1 MFGISVAMPLSEA
14 RNLGMRNKLNTY
26 YPLRKRP
33 LVADASLKKL
43 HTLFLSIFIV
53 FALSNCA
60 TVGPPSVQNDRVQYN
75 EAIVRTN
82 DEQLLLNLVRL
93 RYRDSPFFLSVQN
106 VTSRYTVNYNG
117 NVRDVTGA
125 GTLTLGGSLT
135 ESPTVV
141 YRPVSGEQF
150 IRELLSP
157 IPPENIALLAQS
169 GWSIERILLL
179 CVQGLNNVFNAPS
192 ASGPT
197 PGIAPLYE
205 EFSEFASTLRL
216 LQRTRSVEIATS
228 ENGDAILRIF
238 PNDSLSDEIRQIKA
252 TLQMDETSNELILNQ
267 VRQYDGPWMRTR
279 SPIGV
284 MQFIAQSIE
293 VPQEHYNLG
302 IVTDTVDTNGERF
315 NWDRVT
321 GRVVTIS
328 SQKEKP
334 EGAFLSV
341 PYRDWWFYIPDSDLN
356 SKTTFS
362 LLSMLISMQSGRIE
376 NTGVINTISLD

>member
-1 MFGISVAMPLSEA
+1 MQIKF
-14 RNLGMRNKLNTY
+14 NTY
-26 YPLRKRP
+26 RSRRISTSHFYEDPRRCLGLLLHI
-33 LVADASLKKL
+33 LVILL
-43 HTLFLSIFIV
+43 LSR
-53 FALSNCA
+53 CA
-60 TVGPPSVQNDRVQYN
+60 TVGPPSVQNDRGHYN

-106 VTSRYTVNYNG
+106 VTSRYTLNYNG
-117 NVRDVTGA
+117 NVRVPDPMNARIQDLAGT
-125 GTLTLGGSLT
+125 GTLTVGGSLT

-179 CVQGLNNVFNAPS
+179 CVQALNNLFNAPS

-197 PGIAPLYE
+197 PDLAPLYE
-205 EFSEFASTLRL
+205 EFSEFANTLRQ
-216 LQRTRSVEIATS
+216 LQRSRSVEIATS
-228 ENGDAILRIF
+228 ENGDAILRLF
-238 PNDSLSDEIRQIKA
+238 PNDSLTDEIRQIKEI
-252 TLQMDETSNELILNQ
+252 LEMDQSSNELVLSQ
-267 VRQYDGPWMRTR
+267 VRQFEGPWMRTR

-293 VPQEHYNLG
+293 VPQEHYDLG
-302 IVTDTVDTNGERF
+302 IVTDTVDRNGERF
-315 NWDRVT
+315 DWDRVT
-321 GRVVTIS
+321 GRVVAIL
-328 SQKEKP
+328 SQKERP
-334 EGAFLSV
+334 NDAFLSV
-341 PYRDWWFYIPDSDLN
+341 PYRDWWFYISDSDLN

-362 LLSMLISMQSGRIE
+362 LLSMLISMQSGRLE
-376 NTGVINTISLD
+376 NPGVINTISLD